1 MNDLKMFK
9 SEESVS
15 DIQTISS
22 REVAEM
28 MEKQHKEIMWMIEG
42 NERRG
47 IVGIKPT
54 IDQSAELHFANYFI
68 ESTYNDRGRQLKCY
82 ECTKMGCEILANK
95 LTGKKGILFTAKYV
109 GKFNE
114 MEKYIKEQE
123 PKMPITYKEALQHLL
138 LQVEENERLQLE
150 NKEHQK
156 TIGEMS
162 PKAKYFDDLVD
173 KDLLLNFRDTAKE
186 LEIKQKDFIEFLINN
201 KYIFRDNGGNLKP
214 YSTSISKGFFKIREF
229 VVNNHAGT
237 QTLITPKGREYFNKK
252 IKDISK

>member
-1 MNDLKMFK
+1 MNGLLISNEVRMTSVDLCDLINKFR
-9 SEESVS
+9 EEEGNDTKKLHKTLMR
-15 DIQTISS
+15 DIRNEVETLENAGIINEHNFVPVDYTDAKGEQRPCYSLNRDGALQILNKESAVVRYKTIQYIDKLEEQKLPSY
-22 REVAEM
+22 
-28 MEKQHKEIMWMIEG
+28 MIE
-42 NERRG
+42 NPKERAKRW
-47 IVGIKPT
+47 
-54 IDQSAELHFANYFI
+54 I
-68 ESTYNDRGRQLKCY
+68 EEY
-82 ECTKMGCEILANK
+82 E
-95 LTGKKGILFTAKYV
+95 
-109 GKFNE
+109 
-114 MEKYIKEQE
+114 EKEK
-123 PKMPITYKEALQHLL
+123 
-138 LQVEENERLQLE
+138 LQLE

>member
-9 SEESVS
+9 SEEPVG

-109 GKFNE
+109 SKFNE

-123 PKMPITYKEALQHLL
+123 PKMPTTYKEALQHLL

-186 LEIKQKDFIEFLINN
+186 LDIKQKDFIEFLINN

-252 IKDISK
+252 IKNIS

>member
-109 GKFNE
+109 SKFNE

-123 PKMPITYKEALQHLL
+123 PKMPTTYKEALQHLL

-214 YSTSISKGFFKIREF
+214 YSTSISKGFFKI
-229 VVNNHAGT
+229 
-237 QTLITPKGREYFNKK
+237 
-252 IKDISK
+252 

>member
-9 SEESVS
+9 SEEPVG

-54 IDQSAELHFANYFI
+54 IDQSAELHLANYFI

-109 GKFNE
+109 SKFNE

-123 PKMPITYKEALQHLL
+123 PKMPTTYKEALQHLL

-186 LEIKQKDFIEFLINN
+186 LKIKQKDFIEFLINN

-252 IKDISK
+252 IKNIS

>member
-9 SEESVS
+9 SEEPVG

-109 GKFNE
+109 SKFNE

-123 PKMPITYKEALQHLL
+123 PKMPTTYKEALQHLL

-252 IKDISK
+252 IKNIS

>member
-9 SEESVS
+9 SEESVN
-15 DIQTISS
+15 DVQTISS

-28 MEKQHKEIMWMIEG
+28 MEREHKEIMWMIEG

-82 ECTKMGCEILANK
+82 KCTKMGCEILANK

-109 GKFNE
+109 SKFNE

-123 PKMPITYKEALQHLL
+123 PKVPTTYKEALKHLL

-150 NKEHQK
+150 NEEHQK

-186 LEIKQKDFIEFLINN
+186 LDIKQKDFIDFLISN

-214 YSTSISKGFFKIREF
+214 YSTSMSKGLFKIKEF
-229 VVNNHAGT
+229 IINNHAGT

-252 IKDISK
+252 IKNIS

>member
-9 SEESVS
+9 SEESVN
-15 DIQTISS
+15 DVQTISS

-28 MEKQHKEIMWMIEG
+28 MEREHKEIMWIIEG

-82 ECTKMGCEILANK
+82 KCTKMGCEILANK
-95 LTGKKGILFTAKYV
+95 LTRKKGILFTAKYV
-109 GKFNE
+109 SKFNE

-123 PKMPITYKEALQHLL
+123 PKVPTTYKEALKHLL

-150 NKEHQK
+150 NEEHQK

-186 LEIKQKDFIEFLINN
+186 LDIKQKDFIDFLISN

-214 YSTSISKGFFKIREF
+214 YSTSMSKGLFKIKEF
-229 VVNNHAGT
+229 IINNHAGT

-252 IKDISK
+252 IKNIS

>member
-109 GKFNE
+109 SKFNE

-123 PKMPITYKEALQHLL
+123 PKMPTTYKEALQHLL

-252 IKDISK
+252 IKNIS

>member
-9 SEESVS
+9 GEETVN
-15 DIQTISS
+15 DIQVISS

-28 MEKQHKEIMWMIEG
+28 IGKQHKEIMWMIEG

-54 IDQSAELHFANYFI
+54 IDQSAELHFADYFI

-95 LTGKKGILFTAKYV
+95 LTGEKGILFTAKYV
-109 GKFNE
+109 SKFNE

-123 PKMPITYKEALQHLL
+123 PKMPTTYKEALQHLL

-252 IKDISK
+252 IKNIS